1 VAERGDGRLDRAS
14 IVRAALDLL
23 DEVGLDALSTRK
35 LAERLGVQSPALY
48 WHFRGKPELLDLMAQ
63 ELMQPGPADPAPAGG
78 SWAERAAAAARERR
92 RRLLS
97 RRDGARLVAG
107 TRPGP
112 DVARA
117 AEEAL
122 AELVAAG
129 LAPAPALHSLIAISH
144 FVTGFV
150 LEEQAA
156 AGRELPAPA
165 GAGEFPLLQAAI
177 ATGGPP
183 EGDRA
188 FEHGL
193 GALIDGLARHLPGPQ
208 EVRP

>member
-1 VAERGDGRLDRAS
+1 MAERVVGRLDRAL

-63 ELMQPGPADPAPAGG
+63 ELLGVTDVEVGG
-78 SWAERAAAAARERR
+78 ATWAERAAAAARERR

-117 AEEAL
+117 AEDGL
-122 AELVAAG
+122 AELVAVG
-129 LAPAPALHSLIAISH
+129 LDPATALHTLIAISH

-156 AGRELPAPA
+156 AGRVVSASTD
-165 GAGEFPLLQAAI
+165 AGEYPLLQAAI

-193 GALIDGLARHLPGPQ
+193 GALIDGLARHLPGH
-208 EVRP
+208 EEGRP

>member
-1 VAERGDGRLDRAS
+1 MAERVAGRLDREL
-14 IVRAALDLL
+14 IVRTALDLL
-23 DEVGLDALSTRK
+23 DEIGLDALSTRK

-48 WHFRGKPELLDLMAQ
+48 WHVRGKPELLDLMAQ
-63 ELMQPGPADPAPAGG
+63 ELLRPGPQPGVAGG
-78 SWAERAAAAARERR
+78 TWSERAREVARERR

-112 DVARA
+112 DAARE
-117 AEEAL
+117 AEAGI

-129 LAPAPALHSLIAISH
+129 MDPATALHSLVAIGH

-156 AGRELPAPA
+156 AGRELPVPA
-165 GAGEFPLLQAAI
+165 DTGDFPLLQAAL
-177 ATGGPP
+177 AAGGPP
-183 EGDRA
+183 EGNRA

-193 GALIDGLARHLPGPQ
+193 GALIDGLARHLPNHEEGQ
-208 EVRP
+208 R